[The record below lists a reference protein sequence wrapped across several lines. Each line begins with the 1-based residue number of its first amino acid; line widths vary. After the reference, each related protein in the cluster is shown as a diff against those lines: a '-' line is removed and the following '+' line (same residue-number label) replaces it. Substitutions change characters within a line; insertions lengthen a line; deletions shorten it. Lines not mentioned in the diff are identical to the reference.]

1 MLRKNKHG
9 FTLIEIII
17 VVVILAVLMAVA
29 VPTVLKYID
38 TAQEAPALTECYA
51 YVTASQKRVIDKYA
65 QNKSDNIHLNNDDK
79 IWIDDFVDVENGEIQ
94 GNISVVN
101 NEITRLLYKASNGI
115 YVLFDKTKDPQYS
128 IVSKDEIDNPLYD
141 SMNNMLGIYI
151 EMTKELAKGQT
162 TLDRKELIGK
172 LINENKLQKVDN
184 NILEKINSQTD
195 LYWRPYY
202 IGEKD
207 NPEMILYAN
216 SSCTSNPDWRANIV
230 YVNGKIYQCN
240 IGISS
245 YYSYK
250 KVTDLEALIQSQPQN
265 YKLIE

>member
-79 IWIDDFVDVENGEIQ
+79 IWIDDFVDVE
-94 GNISVVN
+94 
-101 NEITRLLYKASNGI
+101 NGI

-250 KVTDLEALIQSQPQN
+250 NVTDLEALIQSQPQN